1 MSKTNRSKPAMCKRQ
16 TKYLCTVK
24 YIAKEEEF
32 ACQNPEGDSLYF
44 SAWKWSQIKYSI
56 NQ

>member
-1 MSKTNRSKPAMCKRQ
+1 MSKTNTSKPAMRKRQ
-16 TKYLCTVK
+16 TKYLCTVE